1 MNNYTD
7 DIEDDEIE
15 TDESSIKSLRK
26 AASRSK
32 KLEQELTQMQR
43 ELAFFKAGIPQ
54 DDPRMRYFI
63 KGYDGELEAEAIR
76 QAAVQAGF
84 LQMQPN
90 PDQVQVQESIA
101 AENRVMAAS
110 AGAMPEDTSEA
121 AALARLEA
129 ALNEGGVEAML
140 DVARQ
145 YGVPTAYDS

>member
-1 MNNYTD
+1 MDNYTD
-7 DIEDDEIE
+7 DIDNDEIE

-32 KLEQELTQMQR
+32 KLEQELNQMQR

-84 LQMQPN
+84 LQVQTSPE
-90 PDQVQVQESIA
+90 QAQVQEAIA
-101 AENRVMAAS
+101 AEGRVMAAS
-110 AGAMPEDTSEA
+110 AGAVAEDNSEG

-145 YGVPTAYDS
+145 YGVPTTHDG

>member
-1 MNNYTD
+1 MDNYTD
-7 DIEDDEIE
+7 DIDNDEIE

-26 AASRSK
+26 AAGRSK
-32 KLEQELTQMQR
+32 KLEQELNQMQR

-84 LQMQPN
+84 LQVQTSPE
-90 PDQVQVQESIA
+90 QAQVQEAIA
-101 AENRVMAAS
+101 AEGRVMAAS
-110 AGAMPEDTSEA
+110 AGAVAEDNSEG

-145 YGVPTAYDS
+145 YGVPTTHDG

>member
-1 MNNYTD
+1 MDNYTD
-7 DIEDDEIE
+7 DIDNDEIE

-32 KLEQELTQMQR
+32 KLEQELNQMQR

-63 KGYDGELEAEAIR
+63 KGYDGELDADAIR

-84 LQMQPN
+84 LQIQTSPE
-90 PDQVQVQESIA
+90 QAQVQEAIA
-101 AENRVMAAS
+101 AEGRVMAAS
-110 AGAMPEDTSEA
+110 AGAVAEDNSEG

-145 YGVPTAYDS
+145 YGIPTTHDG